1 MADLRA
7 LLERLGCTDVA
18 TYLQSG
24 NAVVTS
30 AKGATLAGAVSEELG
45 VDVLIRTAAQLT
57 AVVTANPFTHVAR
70 ADPTKVAVAFLSSRP
85 DKARYDAID
94 HASFAPDEIELGKDV
109 LYVHYP
115 NGQGRATLKP
125 AVLSRLGVV
134 STVRNWRTV
143 EALAR
148 MSST

>member
-24 NAVVTS
+24 NAVITS
-30 AKGATLAGAVSEELG
+30 TATAATLAGEVSEELG
-45 VDVLIRTAAQLT
+45 VAVLIRTAAQLH
-57 AVVTANPFTHVAR
+57 AVVKANPFPHIAR
-70 ADPTKVAVAFLSSRP
+70 ADPTKVAVAFLSARSE
-85 DKARYDAID
+85 KARYDAID
-94 HASFAPDEIELGKDV
+94 HASFAPDEIELGNDV

-134 STVRNWRTV
+134 NTMRNWRTV

-148 MSST
+148 MG